1 MTVRHNDLYQLRNRY
16 KAAYW
21 RLVATDR
28 AQANRLFD
36 TFGHWEHQRDHARL
50 TEAVTAFETELHGRK
65 DT

>member
-28 AQANRLFD
+28 SKANRLFD
-36 TFGHWEHQRDHARL
+36 TFGHWERQRDHATL
-50 TEAVTAFETELHGRK
+50 TLAVTAFETALRPKE
-65 DT
+65 TA